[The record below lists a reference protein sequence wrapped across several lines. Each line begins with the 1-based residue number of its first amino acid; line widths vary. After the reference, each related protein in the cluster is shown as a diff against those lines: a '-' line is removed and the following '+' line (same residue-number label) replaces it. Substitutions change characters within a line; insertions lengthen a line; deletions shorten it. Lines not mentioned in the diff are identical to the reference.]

1 MSAAPESSTAAAAA
15 APQPDDAQGQV
26 NANDLIIDQSD
37 SDADSA
43 FGGGSTAS
51 TSLASS
57 VLQYEYSN
65 GRRYHG
71 YRSGAYVLPND
82 EPEQDRLDLLHHIFL
97 LLLGG
102 KLYEAP
108 LTSSPKRVL
117 DVGTGTGIWALDLAD
132 EHPGTEVLGTDLSP
146 IQPTWVPPNC
156 KFYIDDAES
165 DWVYNPNE
173 RFDFIHVRGLS
184 GSISDWDKLVRQCF
198 EHTTPG
204 GYVEFQEPEA
214 WIRSDDDT
222 YEKAESTR
230 QWQTL
235 GNEASKRFK
244 KELTMAD
251 TLKGRMLD
259 AGFVDVH
266 EKIVNVPIGPWAKDP
281 KQKEVGRYQRELMT
295 IGVEPYTFGFIGK
308 LLGWSEEECRVLIAK
323 VVSEMRDKSLHLY
336 VRFFFTYG
344 RKP

>member
-1 MSAAPESSTAAAAA
+1 V
-15 APQPDDAQGQV
+15 V
-26 NANDLIIDQSD
+26 NAHDLVVDQSD

-43 FGGGSTAS
+43 FGGASTAS

-82 EPEQDRLDLLHHIFL
+82 EDEQDRLDLLHHIFL

-108 LTSSPKRVL
+108 LPSSPKRVL
-117 DVGTGTGIWALDLAD
+117 DLGTGTGIWALDLAD

-165 DWVYNPNE
+165 DWIYNPNE

-184 GSISDWDKLVRQCF
+184 GSITDWDKLVQQCF
-198 EHTTPG
+198 EHTLPG

-214 WIRSDDDT
+214 WIRSDDDSL
-222 YEKAESTR
+222 EKADSTR

-235 GNEASKRFK
+235 GVEASKTFK

-251 TLKGRMLD
+251 TLKGRMVD
-259 AGFVDVH
+259 AGFVG
-266 EKIVNVPIGPWAKDP
+266 E
-281 KQKEVGRYQRELMT
+281 
-295 IGVEPYTFGFIGK
+295 
-308 LLGWSEEECRVLIAK
+308 
-323 VVSEMRDKSLHLY
+323 
-336 VRFFFTYG
+336 
-344 RKP
+344 